1 MWHTWH
7 TPAAVMP
14 TNETVKRERDNT
26 EIIIC
31 ILHTNILSFFWQL
44 SAFEQ
49 NARTLKTGSHA
60 GIMSNIEK

>member
-1 MWHTWH
+1 MRHTWH

-14 TNETVKRERDNT
+14 TNETGKRERDNT

-31 ILHTNILSFFWQL
+31 ILHTNILSFFWQI

-49 NARTLKTGSHA
+49 NARTPKLVH
-60 GIMSNIEK
+60 MQEL